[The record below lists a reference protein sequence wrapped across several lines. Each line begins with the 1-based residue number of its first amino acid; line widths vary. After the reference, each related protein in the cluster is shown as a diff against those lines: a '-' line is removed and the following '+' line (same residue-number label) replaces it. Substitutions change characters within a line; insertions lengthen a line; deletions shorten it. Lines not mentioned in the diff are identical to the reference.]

1 MRAVVVAVLVS
12 SSAHADPNA
21 DAIDTL
27 ARAPLADRGIVLGTA
42 LTVPAGE
49 VELSVRTVIV
59 AGEATVA
66 IGITPTTELWVDAAL
81 GVALDHTYAVGLK
94 QVMVH
99 RPAWQ
104 LALEG
109 AARHITEYDSDS
121 YDPVGTLSF
130 GPTLGGRADAFALTA
145 ITSACA
151 DDCHALFTGG
161 MTAAVMPSS
170 TAQYAA
176 LFYAWLDA
184 SYGGEHVRGIVEL
197 AAVPG
202 VGGAFGMVGLRAGWR
217 HVAVDVGLGYASVD
231 APIVL
236 PVISAA
242 YRP

>member
-94 QVMVH
+94 QVIVH

-145 ITSACA
+145 IASACA
-151 DDCHALFTGG
+151 DDCR
-161 MTAAVMPSS
+161 
-170 TAQYAA
+170 A